1 MSTPKHYTIVSGK
14 GFSKYKLV
22 AFDNALLE
30 AGIGDYNLV
39 KVSSILPAGCQ
50 YEKNIDIEKGSVVY
64 AAYSMVTVEE
74 KQKVTTAV
82 AVAIPS
88 NIAENGVIFETSSD
102 NCEAE
107 NDVCNMCMEAME
119 NRNKNIKEIKSTS
132 ITVSG
137 KSGGYVSGIS
147 AVIMW

>member
-1 MSTPKHYTIVSGK
+1 MNTPKHYTIVSGK
-14 GFSKYKLV
+14 GFSKYELV
-22 AFDNALLE
+22 AFDNALLN

-50 YEKNIDIEKGSVVY
+50 YEKNIDIEKGSAVY
-64 AAYSMVTVEE
+64 AAYSMVIVRE
-74 KQKVTTAV
+74 KQKATTAV
-82 AVAIPS
+82 AVAIPLNNAKS
-88 NIAENGVIFETSSD
+88 GVIFETVSD
-102 NCEAE
+102 SDEAE
-107 NDVCNMCMEAME
+107 NDVCNMCMEAMG
-119 NRNKNIKEIKSTS
+119 NRNKDIREIKSTS

>member
-1 MSTPKHYTIVSGK
+1 M
-14 GFSKYKLV
+14 
-22 AFDNALLE
+22 
-30 AGIGDYNLV
+30 
-39 KVSSILPAGCQ
+39 
-50 YEKNIDIEKGSVVY
+50 
-64 AAYSMVTVEE
+64 
-74 KQKVTTAV
+74 

-102 NCEAE
+102 SCEAE

-137 KSGGYVSGIS
+137 KFGGYVSGIS

>member
-1 MSTPKHYTIVSGK
+1 MNTLKHYTIVSGK

-22 AFDNALLE
+22 AFDNALLN

-50 YEKNIDIEKGSVVY
+50 YEENINIEKGSIIY
-64 AAYSMVTVEE
+64 AAYATVTVKD
-74 KQKVTTAV
+74 KQKITTAV
-82 AVAIPS
+82 AAAIPLDDADS
-88 NIAENGVIFETSSD
+88 GVIFETYSD
-102 NCEAE
+102 SGEAE
-107 NDVCNMCMEAME
+107 SDVCNMCMEAME
-119 NRNKNIKEIKSTS
+119 NRDKNIKEIKSTS

>member
-1 MSTPKHYTIVSGK
+1 MDTPKHYTIVSGK
-14 GFSKYKLV
+14 GFSNYRLV
-22 AFDNALLE
+22 AFDNALLN

-39 KVSSILPAGCQ
+39 KVSSILPAGCR

-64 AAYSMVTVEE
+64 AAYSTVTVRG
-74 KQKVTTAV
+74 KQKITTAV
-82 AVAIPS
+82 AAATPLNVDES
-88 NIAENGVIFETSSD
+88 GVIFETSSD
-102 NCEAE
+102 SGEAE

-137 KSGGYVSGIS
+137 ESSGYVSGIS

>member
-1 MSTPKHYTIVSGK
+1 MNIPKHYTIVSGK

-22 AFDNALLE
+22 AFDNALLN

-39 KVSSILPAGCQ
+39 KVSSILPARCQ
-50 YEKNIDIEKGSVVY
+50 YEKNIDIVKGSVVY
-64 AAYSMVTVEE
+64 AAYSTVTVKE
-74 KQKVTTAV
+74 KQKITTAV
-82 AVAIPS
+82 AAAIPS
-88 NIAENGVIFETSSD
+88 NDDESGVIFESFSD
-102 NCEAE
+102 SDDAE